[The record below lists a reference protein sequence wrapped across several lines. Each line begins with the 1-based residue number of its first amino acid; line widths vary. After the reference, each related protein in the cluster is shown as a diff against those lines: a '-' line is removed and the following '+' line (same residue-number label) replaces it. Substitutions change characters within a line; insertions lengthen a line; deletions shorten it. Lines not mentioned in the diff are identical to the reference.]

1 MVTDIIAEEFIDEPD
16 EAAEAIA
23 LAVRLSGLLRRG
35 ELRPAP
41 PCPVLESV

>member
-35 ELRPAP
+35 EMRPQP
-41 PCPVLESV
+41 PSPVMEPV